1 MASFDT
7 QVRGKKLHH
16 YSGSYSNFMDQR
28 TMRAN
33 QAASILAKEQ
43 EEIARLEDFIARF
56 GAKVRVSNELHCCS
70 PASLPLETSREE
82 LARVCQFTS
91 PGPRV
96 HSVAHAS
103 MGVPWAG

>member
-1 MASFDT
+1 MHVAHVHTGNAQRSNRYKESRCVQSVKLCLCSSDDA

-56 GAKVRVSNELHCCS
+56 GAKVRL
-70 PASLPLETSREE
+70 TD
-82 LARVCQFTS
+82 
-91 PGPRV
+91 
-96 HSVAHAS
+96 
-103 MGVPWAG
+103 